1 MNSTRNHSLDLL
13 KGIAV
18 LLMIQVHVME
28 LFASVAVSNS
38 TAGKLSLFL
47 GGAPVAPLFMIIFGY
62 LIVKSNKS
70 VRQLLARGVKIF
82 VLGMALNIA

>member
-47 GGAPVAPLFMIIFGY
+47 GGAPVAPFFMIIFGY
-62 LIVKSNKS
+62 FIAKPDRKST
-70 VRQLLARGVKIF
+70 R
-82 VLGMALNIA
+82 LNSSHRH

>member
-28 LFASVAVSNS
+28 LFASDAVSTS
-38 TAGKLSLFL
+38 TVGKLSLFF

-62 LIVKSNKS
+62 FIAKSNKS
-70 VRQLLARGVKIF
+70 VRQLLARGVQIF